1 MSRPDKDV
9 AEQIAIISRMYP
21 DVATWLREWKNAE
34 LERLPMMLNNTAMAQ
49 GRCQV
54 LTEICKIVDSAHD
67 TARGNDR
74 SAGH

>member
-54 LTEICKIVDSAHD
+54 LTEICKIFDSAHD